1 MRVQNTGADV
11 VGRCSI
17 FVKTVL
23 LILFEGFTSILLLVG
38 FFPSRSYCL
47 ALDWEIDAGVEI
59 EVIGIE
65 IAVLPW

>member
-1 MRVQNTGADV
+1 M
-11 VGRCSI
+11 
-17 FVKTVL
+17 KTVL
-23 LILFEGFTSILLLVG
+23 LVLFEGFTSILLLVG

-65 IAVLPW
+65 IAVLPWQFFMTEFGTVALSWQ

>member
-1 MRVQNTGADV
+1 M
-11 VGRCSI
+11 
-17 FVKTVL
+17 KTVL
-23 LILFEGFTSILLLVG
+23 LALFEGFTSILLLVG